1 MKNLKVLISTGCMM
15 TFPPVKGGA
24 LSEIFNNL
32 SLENDKEN
40 KIELFYISLFDEQA
54 KEECSSFK
62 STTVFYIKRS
72 KIISFFDKI
81 LNFIIAKIKKTP
93 FQGFYLWKL
102 YVLIKTKKILKK
114 YSFDRIIFENSG
126 FLLKSLKS
134 NKILY
139 KYRNNIYYHLHNDIP
154 DNVDL
159 NCLKHCKLITVSDY
173 INIKISNILKQNFI
187 SYTLLN
193 CVNEDYFSKEL
204 SEVDKNNLKNKLNI
218 PKNNKVII
226 FVGRI
231 VEYKGVSVLIDAFNE
246 LNNSEYTL
254 LIIGSSNFGIKTN
267 TSFEQEVEN
276 KILKNKNIVY
286 CGFIQNNE
294 LYKFYNI
301 ADLAILPSLWQEPAG
316 LTIVES
322 MMCAL
327 PIITT
332 ISGGIPEYLR
342 DFGIYV
348 SIDENLKVNIKSN
361 IERVFTNYSTYKD
374 QGLSSKNF
382 ALEKYNK
389 KTYYHNLLNI
399 LNNAF
404 NNQ

>member
-1 MKNLKVLISTGCMM
+1 MKKLKVLISTGCMM

-32 SLENDKEN
+32 SLENEKEN
-40 KIELFYISLFDEQA
+40 KIELFYISLFDIKA
-54 KEECSSFK
+54 KEECSLFK
-62 STTVFYIKRS
+62 STTVFYIKRN
-72 KIISFFDKI
+72 KIISFFDKT
-81 LNFIIAKIKKTP
+81 LNFIIRKIKQSP
-93 FQGFYLWKL
+93 FQGFYLRKL
-102 YVLIKTKKILKK
+102 FVLIKTKKILKK
-114 YSFDRIIFENSG
+114 YDFDRIVFENSG
-126 FLLKSLKS
+126 FLLKSLRDK
-134 NKILY
+134 KILKKY
-139 KYRNNIYYHLHNDIP
+139 KNNIYYHLHNDIP
-154 DNVDL
+154 DNIDL
-159 NCLKHCKLITVSDY
+159 NCLKYCKLITVSDY
-173 INIKISNILKQNFI
+173 INIKISNILKENII

-204 SEVDKNNLKNKLNI
+204 SQVEKTDLKSKLNI

-231 VEYKGVSVLIDAFNE
+231 VEYKGISVLIDVFNE
-246 LNNSEYTL
+246 FSSNSNYTL

-267 TSFEQEVEN
+267 TAFEKEIER
-276 KILKNKNIVY
+276 KINKNKNIVY

-342 DFGIYV
+342 EFGIYV
-348 SIDENLKVNIKSN
+348 PIDDNLKITIKSN
-361 IERVFTNYSTYKD
+361 IEKVFADYSTYKE
-374 QGLSSKNF
+374 QSLSSRKF
-382 ALEKYNK
+382 ALDKYNK
-389 KTYYHNLLNI
+389 KNYYHNLLNI
-399 LNNAF
+399 LNDK
-404 NNQ
+404 Q